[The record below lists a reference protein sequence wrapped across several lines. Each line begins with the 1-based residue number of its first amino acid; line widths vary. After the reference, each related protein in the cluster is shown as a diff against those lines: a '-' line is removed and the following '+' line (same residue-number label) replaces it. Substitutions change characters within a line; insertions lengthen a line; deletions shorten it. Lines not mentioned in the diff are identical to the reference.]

1 MLENEVTLSEHKVN
15 VLRHMS
21 LLLYPGTV
29 DVTGL
34 ECTERSMS
42 RALRK
47 FVVGVQ
53 PTIILTPLAFIK
65 SSVLQISLFLKVCC
79 CIAIY
84 FYF

>member
-29 DVTGL
+29 DVTGH

-42 RALRK
+42 RALRE
-47 FVVGVQ
+47 FAVGVQ
-53 PTIILTPLAFIK
+53 PTII
-65 SSVLQISLFLKVCC
+65 
-79 CIAIY
+79 
-84 FYF
+84 